1 MIRFRLFFILLL
13 PVISVTSQ
21 TIEQEL
27 SDIEK
32 SIQKLDSERLDLQNQ
47 REILKL
53 QKIQLDMAQLG
64 FPSDDLIKHSG
75 MTLSYNEEREQAN
88 WVMHMILPDVEFGS
102 VYRTNDFRE
111 DPLVITGSAVQ
122 QDYFLTDTSNT
133 GEVSYD
139 GYGYD
144 RGHLAPSADF
154 RWSRV
159 ALSESYLYSNMSPQ
173 LPNFN
178 RETWAALE
186 DHLRKYVIDNS
197 APLYVITAPIFMGSE
212 QKLKRSINQLSIPTG
227 FLKIAIDPMNE
238 QGIAFFYE
246 HQEAS
251 MSMESKA
258 ITIDEAEQFLG
269 YDVFPLLNKFEDS
282 ITLDHWFDLS
292 NQGLEPL
299 AQDKLPRSHFNTVV
313 AGKRINK
320 QTIVC
325 GNVVSS
331 KISRSG
337 HLWLNLDKPF
347 PNQEFSIFIRD
358 KDLTNFT
365 YMPGKFLLN
374 KNVCFEGKVKL
385 MNNTPIIELA
395 KENRIRLLQSRLL
408 KND

>member
-1 MIRFRLFFILLL
+1 M
-13 PVISVTSQ
+13 
-21 TIEQEL
+21 
-27 SDIEK
+27 
-32 SIQKLDSERLDLQNQ
+32 NQ
-47 REILKL
+47 
-53 QKIQLDMAQLG
+53 
-64 FPSDDLIKHSG
+64 
-75 MTLSYNEEREQAN
+75 
-88 WVMHMILPDVEFGS
+88 
-102 VYRTNDFRE
+102 
-111 DPLVITGSAVQ
+111 
-122 QDYFLTDTSNT
+122 
-133 GEVSYD
+133 
-139 GYGYD
+139 
-144 RGHLAPSADF
+144 
-154 RWSRV
+154 
-159 ALSESYLYSNMSPQ
+159 
-173 LPNFN
+173 
-178 RETWAALE
+178 
-186 DHLRKYVIDNS
+186 
-197 APLYVITAPIFMGSE
+197 
-212 QKLKRSINQLSIPTG
+212 
-227 FLKIAIDPMNE
+227 

-258 ITIDEAEQFLG
+258 ITIDEAEQILG

-299 AQDKLPRSHFNTVV
+299 AQDKLPRSYFNTVV

-365 YMPGKFLLN
+365 YEPGKYLLN

-385 MNNTPIIELA
+385 MNDTPTIELA
-395 KENRIRLLQSRLL
+395 TENRINLLQSR
-408 KND
+408 